1 MGITSALVL
10 FFVIWFLVFLVV
22 IPIRLE
28 TQGDVGEVEPWT
40 HAGAPAD
47 PKLKKKAWITT
58 GISAVIWVI
67 ITSVILSGNLTIHD
81 IDFFNRMSEHWFIA
95 QLVAQLTFNQ
105 WVTGSNP
112 VRLTTKINDLA
123 EIIHKLVKLRVP
135 NGFQNRAPHLQRARA
150 RARPLTIE

>member
-28 TQGDVGEVEPWT
+28 TQGDVGEVEPGT

-47 PKLKKKAWITT
+47 PTLKKKAWITT

-67 ITSVILSGNLTIHD
+67 ITSVILSGNLTIDD
-81 IDFFNRMSEHWFIA
+81 IDFFNRMSEH
-95 QLVAQLTFNQ
+95 
-105 WVTGSNP
+105 
-112 VRLTTKINDLA
+112 
-123 EIIHKLVKLRVP
+123 
-135 NGFQNRAPHLQRARA
+135 
-150 RARPLTIE
+150 